1 MEWDWWWCPVCSAC
15 WQSYRTGPREN
26 RRMMGEPLPSSS
38 GPEIAEVLLS
48 LADCPSAFLRDR
60 LCGPVVCLDNGSAY
74 VIPVMCSRLIDLL
87 PFQCASLCLKSTG
100 VPNGYHGCT
109 KWVQRVYQM
118 GIYHGCS
125 QWAPQV
131 YQMGTTG
138 GTTWVRQM
146 ASASLVRQ
154 FRSSRVQSLTVGR
167 QSLTR
172 TSHILT
178 LDDSSTI
185 KHLPSPHTHHLSV

>member
-1 MEWDWWWCPVCSAC
+1 
-15 WQSYRTGPREN
+15 
-26 RRMMGEPLPSSS
+26 MGTTS
-38 GPEIAEVLLS
+38 
-48 LADCPSAFLRDR
+48 
-60 LCGPVVCLDNGSAY
+60 
-74 VIPVMCSRLIDLL
+74 
-87 PFQCASLCLKSTG
+87 

-109 KWVQRVYQM
+109 KWVPR
-118 GIYHGCS
+118 
-125 QWAPQV
+125 V
-131 YQMGTTG
+131 YQMGTTGVPNGYHG

-178 LDDSSTI
+178 LDDSSAI
-185 KHLPSPHTHHLSV
+185 KHLPLPHTHHLSV